1 MKTIIKRILS
11 ITLSTLIIGLLL
23 PQNVNTAS
31 AASNAVVYEY
41 LPMIEDRGN
50 IYYIQRIDD
59 KECSFNLYRLEI
71 ATGNKTKLLSSNNE
85 ILAMMIHNNN
95 LYYTCYVWEE
105 DAYKLYSV
113 SINGKDKKTIC
124 NGYLQYLDDSSI
136 YYTVTK
142 GEESKLYK
150 KDYGSKKATLV
161 HTGNISLRFVKNID
175 GTRYFTQFNEESS
188 KLTIY
193 TLKPE
198 QTKLTVL
205 TANKVKLDGSERTF
219 PRVSDIIK
227 LNGDFYYQYGVEEGT
242 GNYWYGTLVKLDTS
256 TNKNSVIVKQLY
268 EEKIYYYGSSILYN
282 DTDSSDKHYQYN
294 TKTNKISTY
303 IYKTTGTESFNILG
317 DKTYSAKADGK
328 GSVVVSRFTS
338 GTNKKN
344 LVETFINISYK
355 QKKEFEYSASV
366 KEYGNYLLIPV
377 TCMDYSDTSNGWRGR
392 YVSVTWY
399 VADSDGKIL
408 AQFQ

>member
-1 MKTIIKRILS
+1 MKTIVKRILS
-11 ITLSTLIIGLLL
+11 FMLIFLIILLLL
-23 PQNVNTAS
+23 PQNVNIAN
-31 AASNAVVYEY
+31 AASSTAVYEY
-41 LPMIEDRGN
+41 LPMLEDRGN
-50 IYYIQRIDD
+50 IYYIQNIDD
-59 KECSFNLYRLEI
+59 KEYSFDLYRLEI

-85 ILAMMIHNNN
+85 ILSMMIHNNN
-95 LYYTCYVWEE
+95 LYYTCYVSEE
-105 DAYKLYSV
+105 DVNRIYSV

-150 KDYGSKKATLV
+150 KEYSSKKATLV
-161 HTGNISLRFVKNID
+161 HTGNLSLRFVKNID
-175 GTRYFTQFNEESS
+175 GTRYFTQFDEVSS
-188 KLTIY
+188 KLTLY
-193 TLKPE
+193 TLKPG

-205 TANKVKLDGSERTF
+205 TTDKIQLNGSERTF
-219 PRVSDIIK
+219 TRVSDIIK
-227 LNGDFYYQYGVEEGT
+227 INGDYYYQYGAEEGS
-242 GNYWYGTLVKLDTS
+242 GNYWYGKLVKLNTS
-256 TNKNSVIVKQLY
+256 TNKKSVIVKQLY
-268 EEKIYYYGSSILYN
+268 EEEIFYYGNSIFYN

-294 TKTNKISTY
+294 TKTNKTTTY

-317 DKTYSAKADGK
+317 DKTYCAKTDGK
-328 GSVVVSRFTS
+328 ESVVVSRFTS

-344 LVETFINISYK
+344 LVESFISISYK

-392 YVSVTWY
+392 CVSVTWY
-399 VADSDGKIL
+399 VANSDGKIL